1 MAALRKKVIAVQRVE
16 RPLGKCL
23 LSPFGLLYGK
33 ITISCLNEFDV
44 KTSISGK
51 KDRVTH
57 SGVIVETEDHKKYLI
72 HKGINYGSEGKRT
85 IVQYL
90 STGDDKVYH
99 YIGSSIK
106 PKKLR
111 EVQEYVKVSGGNY
124 DFLKDNC
131 HNGTTKMVKL
141 AKTP

>member
-23 LSPFGLLYGK
+23 LSHFGLLYGK
-33 ITISCLNEFDV
+33 ITISCLNEFGV

-57 SGVIVETEDHKKYLI
+57 SGDHKKYLI

-85 IVQYL
+85 IVQYVL
-90 STGDDKVYH
+90 RGDDKVYH